1 MELLKTLGVAYITIS
16 TVCFTLFLIGL
27 IRNLRKVLSDE
38 QNGKKSTDVLSK
50 MRLVYIEQ
58 VGNAVY
64 MYDKLTNNFL
74 LQATTKDEL
83 WTKAKEQYPNLK
95 LFETTKE
102 ADFSKDTE

>member
-27 IRNLRKVLSDE
+27 IRNIRKALTEDKEV
-38 QNGKKSTDVLSK
+38 KKGTEVFNK

-58 VGNAVY
+58 VGDAVY

-74 LQATTKDEL
+74 LQATNKDEL

-95 LFETTKE
+95 FFETTKE
-102 ADFSKDTE
+102 ADFSKDA

>member
-1 MELLKTLGVAYITIS
+1 MELLKTVGVAYITIS
-16 TVCFTLFLIGL
+16 TVCFTLFLLGL

-38 QNGKKSTDVLSK
+38 PDDKKSPDVLSK

-58 VGNAVY
+58 VGGAVY
-64 MYDKLTNNFL
+64 MYDVLTNNFL

-95 LFETTKE
+95 FLEATKD
-102 ADFSKDTE
+102 ANFSKDAE

>member
-1 MELLKTLGVAYITIS
+1 MELLKTLVLAYITIS
-16 TVCFTLFLIGL
+16 TVCFTLFLIRL
-27 IRNLRKVLSDE
+27 VRNLQKVLSDE
-38 QNGKKSTDVLSK
+38 QDGKKSTDVLSK

-58 VGNAVY
+58 VGDAVY

-83 WTKAKEQYPNLK
+83 WSKAKEQYPNLK

>member
-1 MELLKTLGVAYITIS
+1 MEILKALGLAYMTIS

-27 IRNLRKVLSDE
+27 IRNLRKELSKE
-38 QNGKKSTDVLSK
+38 QSKKSADVLSK

-58 VGNAVY
+58 VGDAVY

-83 WTKAKEQYPNLK
+83 WTKANEQYPNLK
-95 LFETTKE
+95 FFETTKE
-102 ADFSKDTE
+102 ADFSKDA